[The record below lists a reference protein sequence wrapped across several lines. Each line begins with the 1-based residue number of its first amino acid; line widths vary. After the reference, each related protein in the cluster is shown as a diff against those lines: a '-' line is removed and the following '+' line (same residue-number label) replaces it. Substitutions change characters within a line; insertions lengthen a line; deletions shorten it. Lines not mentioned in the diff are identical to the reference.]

1 MLRSLRPVSLPL
13 ACFSCLVFLSWPGLR
28 AQQDCNVEV
37 KVLLLPVE
45 TQAAVAMLGA
55 ERETAEQVYFFVT
68 DALDLLARGVIVR
81 LRRGAQNDLTVKV
94 RPLNAHKFSATSPE
108 TKGFKCEL
116 DRIGDVESPSYSISY
131 QLEGDPLPRTGVDVS
146 KLLNAAQMGLLNDAQ
161 IPVDWARVHRLT
173 AITSTTWQIPAQFAL
188 GKLSIE
194 LWEWPG
200 GKIRELSTKVPPDS
214 GASAYAELQ
223 RLLKT
228 KHLSISDDQRVK
240 TTIALNAITH
250 ATAH

>member
-37 KVLLLPVE
+37 KVLLLPAE

-55 ERETAEQVYFFVT
+55 ERETAEQVYFFDT

-194 LWEWPG
+194 LWEW
-200 GKIRELSTKVPPDS
+200 S
-214 GASAYAELQ
+214 
-223 RLLKT
+223 
-228 KHLSISDDQRVK
+228 
-240 TTIALNAITH
+240 
-250 ATAH
+250 